1 MKKSKIRFNPS
12 AISEKNCI
20 SGSSSTVLDFNA
32 LSYPQILKIFSPIIA
47 IQQLR
52 YLFSFNIWI
61 YNHCPLYYLNL
72 ENQQEIQMPISNQFM
87 LQAVIKHPT
96 KSLEKI
102 ERNIKIKR
110 VIALNNIKLMIIYI
124 EEEQILSEKIIWV
137 SQHQK
142 YSNSQNHP

>member
-1 MKKSKIRFNPS
+1 M
-12 AISEKNCI
+12 
-20 SGSSSTVLDFNA
+20 
-32 LSYPQILKIFSPIIA
+32 
-47 IQQLR
+47 
-52 YLFSFNIWI
+52 
-61 YNHCPLYYLNL
+61 
-72 ENQQEIQMPISNQFM
+72 
-87 LQAVIKHPT
+87 IKHPT

>member
-12 AISEKNCI
+12 TISEKNCI

-61 YNHCPLYYLNL
+61 YNHCSLYYLNL